1 MKFRLFGIKLSYEP
15 KLVPSIATLLGLAIL
30 LTLSG
35 WQIHR
40 LKWKENLIS
49 ERINRFEGE
58 SSDLKN
64 FKIPSNNEFRK
75 VRINGKFLNDK
86 EMFMPALSKNGNNG
100 FHILVPFSDEKDNL
114 FIFDTGWVP
123 SQKKN
128 QPMRINNLDN
138 SFSIK
143 EAVIR
148 LPGRKG
154 KYQPDNE
161 PNNNFW
167 FFVDTAEMSK
177 FTGLNFEKSFYLE
190 AVNNG
195 PNGFPLG
202 SQTRIYIRN
211 NHLQYAITWFLIAC
225 GLLGVY
231 LTSSLS
237 ITKR

>member
-1 MKFRLFGIKLSYEP
+1 MKFIIFGKKLLFEP
-15 KLVPSIATLLGLAIL
+15 KLVPSIATLLGFVIL

-40 LKWKENLIS
+40 LNWKENLIS
-49 ERINRFEGE
+49 ERVDRFERE
-58 SSDLKN
+58 SSNLKS
-64 FKIPSNNEFRK
+64 FKTPSNHEFRK

-100 FHILVPFSDEKDNL
+100 FHILVPISDEKENF

-123 SQKKN
+123 TKKKN
-128 QPMRINNLDN
+128 QFLRRNNLDS
-138 SFSIK
+138 SFSVK

-154 KYQPDNE
+154 KFQPDNE
-161 PNNNFW
+161 PQNNFW
-167 FFVDTAEMSK
+167 FFVDTKQMSE
-177 FTGLNFEKSFYLE
+177 FTSLNFEKTFYLE

-202 SQTRIYIRN
+202 SQSRIYIRN

-237 ITKR
+237 VTKK

>member
-1 MKFRLFGIKLSYEP
+1 MKFTIFGKKLLFEP
-15 KLVPSIATLLGLAIL
+15 KLVPTIATLLGLVVL
-30 LTLSG
+30 LILSG

-40 LKWKENLIS
+40 LNWKENLIS

-58 SSDLKN
+58 SSNLKS
-64 FKIPSNNEFRK
+64 FKTPSKHEFRK
-75 VRINGKFLNDK
+75 VRINGKFFNDK

-100 FHILVPFSDEKDNL
+100 FHILVPISDEKENF

-123 SQKKN
+123 TKKKN
-128 QPMRINNLDN
+128 QLSRRNNLDS
-138 SFSIK
+138 SFSMK

-154 KYQPDNE
+154 KFQPDNE
-161 PNNNFW
+161 PQNNFW
-167 FFVDTAEMSK
+167 FFVDTIQMSEYK
-177 FTGLNFEKSFYLE
+177 NLNFEKTFYLE

-237 ITKR
+237 ITKK

>member
-64 FKIPSNNEFRK
+64 FKIPSKNEFRK
-75 VRINGKFLNDK
+75 VTITGNFLNNQ

-100 FHILVPFSDEKDNL
+100 FHILVPLKTTDEKYY
-114 FIFDTGWVP
+114 IFDTGWIPLKLKEKSLRV
-123 SQKKN
+123 
-128 QPMRINNLDN
+128 DN
-138 SFSIK
+138 IVNEILQF

-148 LPGRKG
+148 TPGRKG
-154 KYQPDNE
+154 YFQPDNDIIK
-161 PNNNFW
+161 NTW
-167 FFVDTAEMSK
+167 FFVETKRMSDYLQIP
-177 FTGLNFEKSFYLE
+177 FVNEIYLE

-195 PNGFPLG
+195 PGGYPIGN
-202 SQTRIYIRN
+202 QTRIYLRN
-211 NHLQYAITWFLIAC
+211 NHLQYALTWLFLSF
-225 GLLGVY
+225 GLIGVF
-231 LTSSLS
+231 LFSNLK
-237 ITKR
+237 IIKK

>member
-1 MKFRLFGIKLSYEP
+1 MFFLFSVY
-15 KLVPSIATLLGLAIL
+15 
-30 LTLSG
+30 
-35 WQIHR
+35 R

-49 ERINRFEGE
+49 ERINRFEGKSSELE
-58 SSDLKN
+58 SYKS
-64 FKIPSNNEFRK
+64 PSNHEFRK

-100 FHILVPFSDEKDNL
+100 FHILVPISDEKENF

-123 SQKKN
+123 TQKKSQVSRN
-128 QPMRINNLDN
+128 KNIDN
-138 SFSIK
+138 FFSLK

-154 KYQPDNE
+154 KFQPDNE
-161 PNNNFW
+161 PENNFW
-167 FFVDTAEMSK
+167 FFVDTKQMSE
-177 FTGLNFEKSFYLE
+177 FTGLNFEKTFYLE

-195 PNGFPLG
+195 PNGYPLG

-231 LTSSLS
+231 LASSIRIL
-237 ITKR
+237 KK